1 MYNNKIILKI
11 KKINGY
17 LLGGF
22 FLGGGAAIRRK
33 GTREREGGSEKEGV
47 KAKLF

>member
-17 LLGGF
+17 LLGG

-47 KAKLF
+47 KAKF